1 VRWLSR
7 RTVARIPDHG
17 SVAPGPATNY
27 VIGIVIRFPASN
39 PVSQPWIPARK
50 SAIAVLFS
58 RLFFEI
64 SPSASTSKGFLI
76 VRTRVTDQRACSNR
90 ITRRS
95 NSQEKDGTPLFAWRN
110 VVQIPSPVLAVA
122 DRCFETELLRQFVR
136 PTSRNRRK
144 QTTPSF
150 ALALLGRHWE
160 VFLKP
165 RVPERGLVGGGFG
178 RLIAVKVDIQPNHD
192 RAAAVDG
199 SKGGYGWPRLVEP

>member
-1 VRWLSR
+1 MHS
-7 RTVARIPDHG
+7 
-17 SVAPGPATNY
+17 
-27 VIGIVIRFPASN
+27 SN
-39 PVSQPWIPARK
+39 PVAPTIFRNKPFGEYVEGLSHCEDASYR
-50 SAIAVLFS
+50 
-58 RLFFEI
+58 
-64 SPSASTSKGFLI
+64 STSVFKWNYTKVELTGE
-76 VRTRVTDQRACSNR
+76 VTELLCLLGE
-90 ITRRS
+90 T
-95 NSQEKDGTPLFAWRN
+95 

-144 QTTPSF
+144 QTTHSF
-150 ALALLGRHWE
+150 ALARLGRHWE